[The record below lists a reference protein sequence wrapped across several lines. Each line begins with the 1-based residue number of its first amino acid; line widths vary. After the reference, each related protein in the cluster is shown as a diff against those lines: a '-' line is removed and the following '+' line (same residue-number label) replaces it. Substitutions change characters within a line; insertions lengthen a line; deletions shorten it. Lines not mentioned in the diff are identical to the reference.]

1 VAWSILT
8 LTRLLRFSIRLCQQR
23 ELGVHCMTTP
33 ASGTPRNYR
42 VVVIKGDGI
51 GEELV
56 ESSLTVLRA
65 VESRLED
72 FHLDI
77 EFREGGAG
85 LYEREGTNIAPETV
99 QAALDADVTMKGPA
113 GLPWVRNKRD
123 GTEAGSVA
131 GTLRPALD
139 TYANTRPIRLLP
151 NVPAPLSLKP
161 GDVDYLVVR
170 ENTEGLYASRGRSV
184 GNDWAVTDTMLMT
197 RVGVERVVRY
207 AFEQSRKRGSGAPDD
222 GVKRVTCVDKANVLG
237 TFAFFRRIFDEVGE
251 TYPDIQ
257 RSYLYADAAAQALVM
272 RPQQFDVLVMEN
284 LLGDIL
290 SDLGGGTVG
299 GIGLC
304 PSGNIG
310 DNHAFFEPIHGS
322 APDIAGKDLANP
334 ISQVLTLSM
343 MLDYLGEHDA
353 AEVASKSVWAVLES
367 GELRIGTNGQPEGGT
382 KAAANAIAEA
392 ARTV

>member
-1 VAWSILT
+1 
-8 LTRLLRFSIRLCQQR
+8 
-23 ELGVHCMTTP
+23 MT
-33 ASGTPRNYR
+33 SSSSDKPRNYR

-77 EFREGGAG
+77 EFHEGGAG

-207 AFEQSRKRGSGAPDD
+207 AFEQSRKRGTGAPDD

-251 TYPDIQ
+251 AYPDIQ

-290 SDLGGGTVG
+290 SDLGGGTIG

-304 PSGNIG
+304 PSGNVG
-310 DNHAFFEPIHGS
+310 DHHAFFEPIHGS

-343 MLDYLGEHDA
+343 LLDYLGEHEA
-353 AEVASKSVWAVLES
+353 SEVISKSVWAVLES

-382 KAAANAIAEA
+382 KAAANVIAEA

>member
-1 VAWSILT
+1 MS
-8 LTRLLRFSIRLCQQR
+8 S
-23 ELGVHCMTTP
+23 P
-33 ASGTPRNYR
+33 ASGKPRNYR

-56 ESSLTVLRA
+56 ESALTVLET

-72 FHLDI
+72 FHLGI

-99 QAALDADVTMKGPA
+99 QAALEADATMKGPA

-151 NVPAPLSLKP
+151 NIPAPLGLKP

-197 RVGVERVVRY
+197 RPGVERVVRY
-207 AFEQSRKRGSGAPDD
+207 AFEQSRKRGGAPED

-257 RSYLYADAAAQALVM
+257 RTYLYADAAAQALVM

-290 SDLGGGTVG
+290 SDLGGGTIG

-304 PSGNIG
+304 ASGNIG
-310 DNHAFFEPIHGS
+310 DHHAFFEPIHGS

-343 MLDYLGEHDA
+343 LLDYLGEHEA
-353 AEVASKSVWAVLES
+353 SGVVSKSVWTALES
-367 GELRIGTNGQPEGGT
+367 GDLRVNANGQPVGGT
-382 KAAANAIAEA
+382 KAAAQTLADV
-392 ARTV
+392 AREV

>member
-1 VAWSILT
+1 MIS
-8 LTRLLRFSIRLCQQR
+8 S
-23 ELGVHCMTTP
+23 
-33 ASGTPRNYR
+33 ASDKPRKYKI
-42 VVVIKGDGI
+42 VVIKGDGI

-56 ESSLTVLRA
+56 ESSLTVLEA
-65 VESRLED
+65 VESRLEE

-85 LYEREGTNIAPETV
+85 LYEREGINIAPETV

-113 GLPWVRNKRD
+113 GLPWVRNKLD

-161 GDVDYLVVR
+161 GEIDYLVVR
-170 ENTEGLYASRGRSV
+170 ENTEGIYASRGRSV
-184 GNDWAVTDTMLMT
+184 GNDRAVTDTMLMT
-197 RVGVERVVRY
+197 RYGVERVVRY
-207 AFEQSRKRGSGAPDD
+207 AFEQSRKRGSGAPED
-222 GVKRVTCVDKANVLG
+222 GVKRVTCVDKSNVLG
-237 TFAFFRRIFDEVGE
+237 TFAFFRRIFDEIGE

-257 RSYLYADAAAQALVM
+257 RSYLYADAATQAMVM

-310 DNHAFFEPIHGS
+310 DHHAFFEPIHGS

-334 ISQVLTLSM
+334 ISQILTLSM
-343 MLDYLGEHDA
+343 LLDYLGEP
-353 AEVASKSVWAVLES
+353 EASAVVSGSVWAVLES
-367 GELRIGTNGQPEGGT
+367 GELKINTNGQPEGGT
-382 KAAANAIAEA
+382 RAAAKTLAEA
-392 ARTV
+392 VRSV

>member
-1 VAWSILT
+1 
-8 LTRLLRFSIRLCQQR
+8 
-23 ELGVHCMTTP
+23 MTSS
-33 ASGTPRNYR
+33 ASDKPRNYR

-56 ESSLTVLRA
+56 SSALTVLEA

-72 FHLDI
+72 FHLNI
-77 EFREGGAG
+77 EFHEGGAG
-85 LYEREGTNIAPETV
+85 LYEREGINIAPETV

-161 GDVDYLVVR
+161 GEIDYLVVR

-184 GNDWAVTDTMLMT
+184 GNDRAVTDTMLMT
-197 RVGVERVVRY
+197 RHGVERVVRY
-207 AFEQSRKRGSGAPDD
+207 AFEQSRLRNGAPED
-222 GVKRVTCVDKANVLG
+222 GVKRVTCVDKSNVLG

-251 TYPDIQ
+251 GYPDVQ
-257 RSYLYADAAAQALVM
+257 RAYLYADAATQAMVM

-290 SDLGGGTVG
+290 SDLGGGTIG

-304 PSGNIG
+304 PSGNVG
-310 DNHAFFEPIHGS
+310 DHHAFFEPIHGS

-343 MLDYLGEHDA
+343 LLGYLGEHEA
-353 AEVASKSVWAVLES
+353 SEVVSKSVWAVLES
-367 GELRIGTNGQPEGGT
+367 GDLRINANGQPEGGT
-382 KAAANAIAEA
+382 MAAAKTLAEA
-392 ARTV
+392 TRNV